1 MSSNQRTVLSLSVPS
16 EMAREY
22 RALARERGE
31 NASEM
36 FRDMYTAWRGKQLKA
51 RFRALQAYGV
61 ARAAETGVTEKDI
74 ERLVF
79 GGR

>member
-1 MSSNQRTVLSLSVPS
+1 MASSQRTVLSLSVPP

-31 NASEM
+31 SASEM

-51 RFRALQAYGV
+51 RFKTLQAYG
-61 ARAAETGVTEKDI
+61 AGRAAATGITEKDI
-74 ERLVF
+74 EKLVF
-79 GGR
+79 GDR

>member
-1 MSSNQRTVLSLSVPS
+1 MSSSQRAVLSLSVPP

-31 NASEM
+31 SASEM
-36 FRDMYTAWRGKQLKA
+36 FRDMYTAWRGRQLKA
-51 RFRALQAYGV
+51 RYKTLQSYGA
-61 ARAAETGVTEKDI
+61 ARAAEAGITEKDI